1 MSEHIRAA
9 LGSPLG
15 FRLTSSLV
23 CAFHEAAMRGLLA
36 TAGRLRERSDV
47 EIRGS
52 RHVPPPHED
61 VGRLLDE
68 FCAFVNDRRDEDP
81 LFIAAYVLWRLC
93 WIHPF
98 DDGNGRTA
106 RAISY
111 LMLSIRVGVEL
122 PGDKPIPLRLK
133 YAPIAYW
140 RALEG
145 TVSGSVKLSSKSAG
159 KKAAYNWRY
168 STDQKTWTSLPQ
180 TLVAKTGVSGLTPAT
195 TYYFQC
201 ETQTVKGGEGG
212 WGQVVSFLV
221 Q

>member
-1 MSEHIRAA
+1 VGWGLDDRGDGAAALEAERGLEQARLMSEHIRAA

-68 FCAFVNDRRDEDP
+68 FCAFVNDRPDEDP
-81 LFIAAYVLWRLC
+81 LFIAAYVLWRIC

-133 YAPIAYW
+133 YAPSAYW
-140 RALEG
+140 RALEAADAALA
-145 TVSGSVKLSSKSAG
+145 SGHPDVGQL
-159 KKAAYNWRY
+159 
-168 STDQKTWTSLPQ
+168 QSLLDFYLQAQLRGDPP
-180 TLVAKTGVSGLTPAT
+180 GLPP
-195 TYYFQC
+195 
-201 ETQTVKGGEGG
+201 
-212 WGQVVSFLV
+212 
-221 Q
+221 